1 MEFNYVSNP
10 KDIKR
15 FINFNRVV
23 YQGNPF
29 YRDSMSDI
37 VKMFLL
43 NKTSYLQHGDVLPFI
58 IEEKGKILVRA
69 AFFID
74 RKLPGVLMVSFFEA
88 LPGVQAAVDLMLSR
102 AKSLA
107 SGKGLSR
114 IVIGLDAHLNYGV
127 GFLASHFDDTP
138 CFGFGYTPEY
148 YLDYFKECREYGFTS
163 ILVELS
169 KFNLEREALILK
181 RLTRKGFKFRQA
193 DFRELER
200 EIGIFTEIN
209 NACYQEHL
217 WWSERTFQEDKE
229 LLFPFRWFIRP
240 ENLIIAEKDGR
251 PVGLMLWYP
260 DFNRLVPAGK
270 GLGLGALIKNRWG
283 GAKDIDRVK
292 LADLVVLPEFRASG
306 VVLGLLAEFYR
317 SIQDRYE
324 YCEAGWIEGNNYR
337 SRAFGLRWQDL
348 GCSEYKEY
356 KAFEVVL

>member
-1 MEFNYVSNP
+1 MQFNYLSDL

-23 YQGNPF
+23 YQGIPN
-29 YRDSMSDI
+29 YRDSMSEI
-37 VKMFLL
+37 VKMFLFK
-43 NKTSYLQHGDVLPFI
+43 KTSYAQHGDVLPFI
-58 IEEKGKILVRA
+58 IEEKGEIQLRA
-69 AFFID
+69 AFISD
-74 RKLPGVLMVSFFEA
+74 QKLPGVLMVSFFEA
-88 LPGVQAAVDLMLSR
+88 LPGVQAAVDLMLSQ
-102 AKSLA
+102 AESLA
-107 SGKGLSR
+107 SAKGLSR

-127 GFLASHFDDTP
+127 GFLASHFEQTP

-163 ILVELS
+163 ILVEIS
-169 KFNLEREALILK
+169 KFNLERETPTLK
-181 RLTRKGFKFRQA
+181 RISRKGFTFRQA
-193 DFRELER
+193 DFKEIER
-200 EIGIFTEIN
+200 EIEIFTELN

-217 WWSERTFQEDKE
+217 WWSERTFDEDKE

-240 ENLIIAEKDGR
+240 ENLIIAEKEGR

-260 DFNRLVPAGK
+260 DYNRLVPAGK
-270 GLGLGALIKNRWG
+270 GLGLGALLKNRWG

-292 LADLVVLPEFRASG
+292 LANLVVLPEFRASG

-317 SIQDRYE
+317 CVKDRYKF
-324 YCEAGWIEGNNYR
+324 CEAGWIEGNNYK

-348 GCSEYKEY
+348 GCSEYKQY